1 MVNNAKIKQG
11 SNKHTTSIKKTMLLR
26 TLDQTGY
33 HSTTMDDIQELL
45 KSNRHSYLQPLD
57 DYRYTITG
65 LARDKY
71 YIKCE
76 NTQEVNELTGY
87 YEKITGRPVVS
98 DVGLAQLGRAED

>member
-1 MVNNAKIKQG
+1 
-11 SNKHTTSIKKTMLLR
+11 MLLR
-26 TLDQTGY
+26 TLKQTGY
-33 HSTTMDDIQELL
+33 HPATMEEIKDLL
-45 KSNRHSYLQPLD
+45 KANRHSYLQSLD
-57 DYRYTITG
+57 LTRYTITG
-65 LARDKY
+65 LTRDKY